1 MMSDFAA
8 IHVARQA
15 AGLDEETARDLY
27 QRETGKRSLR
37 AMSPGEQVRVLQ
49 ALRSSATNPAAR
61 LDGPYAKKL
70 IALWLDGWNLGVFAD
85 RRHASLLAFVK
96 RQTGIEHTRFL
107 RDARQAQAVVE
118 ALKKWLTREAG
129 VVWGEHTDL
138 MDDVIEAQAQLLKL
152 HDRDA
157 QGEDSLAMQ
166 AFRAW
171 RCDGLDRGGKIAAM
185 QLFGQQIRD
194 RK

>member
-1 MMSDFAA
+1 MSNFAA
-8 IHVARQA
+8 IHVARQQ

-49 ALRSSATNPAAR
+49 ALRNSATGPAAQ

-107 RDARQAQAVVE
+107 RDAHQAQAVVE

-129 VVWGEHTDL
+129 VQWSQHADL
-138 MDDVIEAQAQLLKL
+138 MDDVIEAQAQLLGL
-152 HDRDA
+152 YARDA
-157 QGEDSLAMQ
+157 AGEDSLCME

-171 RCDGLDRGGKIAAM
+171 RRDDLDRGGKIAAM
-185 QLFGQQIRD
+185 QLFGRQIRD
-194 RK
+194 RR

>member
-1 MMSDFAA
+1 MSNFAA
-8 IHVARQA
+8 IHVARQQ

-37 AMSPGEQVRVLQ
+37 AMSPGEQVRVLH
-49 ALRSSATNPAAR
+49 ALRSSAIGPAAR

-85 RRHASLLAFVK
+85 RRQVSLLAFVK
-96 RQTGIEHTRFL
+96 RQTGLEHTRFL
-107 RDARQAQAVVE
+107 RDAHQAQSVVE
-118 ALKKWLTREAG
+118 ALKKWLSREAG
-129 VVWGEHTDL
+129 VVWGEHADL
-138 MDDVIEAQAQLLKL
+138 MDDVIEAQAQLLSL
-152 HDRDA
+152 YDRDA
-157 QGEDSLAMQ
+157 ASEDSLAMQ

-171 RCDGLDRGGKIAAM
+171 RCDDLDRGGKIAAM
-185 QLFGQQIRD
+185 QLLGTEIRN

>member
-1 MMSDFAA
+1 MTKFAA

-37 AMSPGEQVRVLQ
+37 EMSPGEQVRVLQ
-49 ALRSSATNPAAR
+49 ALRSSSAAPAR

-70 IALWLDGWNLGVFAD
+70 TALWLDGWNLGVFAD
-85 RRHASLLAFVK
+85 RREASLLAFVK

-118 ALKKWLTREAG
+118 ALKKWLAREAA
-129 VVWGEHTDL
+129 VQWDQHADL
-138 MDDVIEAQAQLLKL
+138 MDDVIEAQAQLLGL
-152 HDRDA
+152 YGRDA
-157 QGEDSLAMQ
+157 TGEDTLVME

-171 RCDGLDRGGKIAAM
+171 RRDDLDRGGKIAAM
-185 QLFGQQIRD
+185 QLFGRQIRD